1 MSGTQK
7 STSNMASPSSVDVSS
22 NVLPVYAANPLPPGW
37 TEHRAPTGQFYYYH
51 AETQESTYVRPS
63 MTVVSTSSPVTE
75 KKKEKKKEKPKIKK
89 PIPGTSWMKVTTTDQ
104 NTFYTNTETKTS
116 VWTVPE
122 EIKDLVRKLEEEER
136 VIAEEAARQAEQEK
150 LATAEEAR
158 RAHEAEQKR
167 LMELEV
173 QKVRAEVEAEAT
185 LRGLKRK
192 PEDQSS
198 LVTPHPLPSKPSLTA
213 PVGQIPTE
221 GSGVAEDGS
230 QGGQRKL
237 QKLNGDQDEDEDWQR
252 QIAEEMALEAEQEN
266 KPDAPQPIQTTQPA
280 IIPSPMSA
288 MLASL
293 SSEELKATFKA
304 MLLEKSIDPI
314 APWDNELP
322 KFVTDPRYLAL
333 SSMKERRDLFDE
345 FCKEKL
351 RQRRAEKQVTAK
363 LSPPEAYRSLLIEA
377 VTSTRTHWE
386 EFRTK
391 YKKDPRFR
399 NFGRDDREREKT
411 FKSWLKELGERK
423 RAEVLKAEEDFKRFL
438 SEKRCELEAAHPKL
452 SETEWKEVR
461 EILKKDK
468 RFEVITSNT
477 VKEGIWKKWSKQLEE
492 QVGTPS
498 VTDQEDTK
506 KAKQEASLKAR
517 EEEVRLQKQ
526 RLEKQAD
533 ITRHELGKEEAERE
547 FRSLLIDAV
556 RDHDV
561 TWEETHRS
569 LEKDP
574 RFPQSKAL
582 SLSNLKRIF
591 SHHTASIYAKRL
603 SALESFFQDQ
613 APSLATPFSVVEK
626 KLLTLIDEN
635 SDNSTQ
641 SSMSPDQLSIIT
653 TVNRLIDP
661 KNRTRGLQTIERYYD
676 DWKQK
681 KEARAREEFEEMCGE
696 SAFIDFWCRMK
707 KSGKED
713 DVGKKTIGDDGE
725 EEDDDEVADLREM
738 AKTIDLSE
746 IEAVM
751 KKDKRWIAWDHLPD
765 QRESWVRAH
774 LEKLAKPKL
783 TVYQKS

>member
-1 MSGTQK
+1 
-7 STSNMASPSSVDVSS
+7 
-22 NVLPVYAANPLPPGW
+22 NPLPPGW

-63 MTVVSTSSPVTE
+63 MAVVSTSSPVTE
-75 KKKEKKKEKPKIKK
+75 KKKEKKKEKAKIKQ

-104 NTFYTNTETKTS
+104 NTFYTNTDTKTS
-116 VWTVPE
+116 VWTVPD
-122 EIKDLVRKLEEEER
+122 EIKDVVKKLEEEER
-136 VIAEEAARQAEQEK
+136 IKAEEAVRQAEQEK
-150 LATAEEAR
+150 LANAEEAR

-167 LMELEV
+167 LIELEV

-192 PEDQSS
+192 PEDQSN
-198 LVTPHPLPSKPSLTA
+198 P
-213 PVGQIPTE
+213 I
-221 GSGVAEDGS
+221 
-230 QGGQRKL
+230 GGQRKL
-237 QKLNGDQDEDEDWQR
+237 QKLNGDRDEDEDWQR

-266 KPDAPQPIQTTQPA
+266 KPEVPQPIQTTQPTVV
-280 IIPSPMSA
+280 PSPMSV

-293 SSEELKATFKA
+293 SGDELKATFKA

-399 NFGRDDREREKT
+399 NFGRDDREREKA

-423 RAEVLKAEEDFKRFL
+423 RAEVLKAEADFTRFL
-438 SEKRCELEAAHPKL
+438 SEKRGELEAAHPKL
-452 SETEWKEVR
+452 SETEWKQVR

-468 RFEVITSNT
+468 RFDIITSNT

-492 QVGTPS
+492 QAGIAS
-498 VTDQEDTK
+498 AIDQEDTK

-517 EEEVRLQKQ
+517 EEEVRLQRQ
-526 RLEKQAD
+526 RLDKQAD

-574 RFPQSKAL
+574 RFPQTKAL
-582 SLSNLKRIF
+582 SISNLKRIF
-591 SHHTASIYAKRL
+591 SDHTASIYAKRL

-613 APSLATPFSVVEK
+613 APSLATS
-626 KLLTLIDEN
+626 
-635 SDNSTQ
+635 Q
-641 SSMSPDQLSIIT
+641 SSLSPDQLLIIT

-661 KNRTRGLQTIERYYD
+661 QNRTRGLQTIERYYD

-681 KEARAREEFEEMCGE
+681 KETRAREEFEEMCGE

-713 DVGKKTIGDDGE
+713 EVGKKTIGDDGE
-725 EEDDDEVADLREM
+725 EEEEEEVADLREM

-765 QRESWVRAH
+765 QRESWMRVSDMDSFLFVSNQMLTSICDVSNTGSSR
-774 LEKLAKPKL
+774 KVGKAKANSLSKIMITAIRKSNLNFFDLGNHWELLVSNHPL
-783 TVYQKS
+783 QKSSHVDVFWFLAISLSSAK

>member
-1 MSGTQK
+1 
-7 STSNMASPSSVDVSS
+7 
-22 NVLPVYAANPLPPGW
+22 
-37 TEHRAPTGQFYYYH
+37 
-51 AETQESTYVRPS
+51 
-63 MTVVSTSSPVTE
+63 MTVVSASSPVTE
-75 KKKEKKKEKPKIKK
+75 KKKEKKKEKAKIKK

-116 VWTVPE
+116 VWTVPD

-136 VIAEEAARQAEQEK
+136 IIAEEAARQAEQEK
-150 LATAEEAR
+150 LANAEEAR

-167 LMELEV
+167 LIELEV

-192 PEDQSS
+192 PEDQSNLIVS
-198 LVTPHPLPSKPSLTA
+198 PHPLPTKPSLIA
-213 PVGQIPTE
+213 PVAQ

-237 QKLNGDQDEDEDWQR
+237 QKLDGELDEDEDWQR

-266 KPDAPQPIQTTQPA
+266 KPDVPQPVQSTQPVVT
-280 IIPSPMSA
+280 PSPMST

-293 SSEELKATFKA
+293 SGEELKATFKA

-391 YKKDPRFR
+391 YKKDSRFR

-423 RAEVLKAEEDFKRFL
+423 RVEVLKAEEDFKRFL
-438 SEKRCELEAAHPKL
+438 SEKRGELEAVHPRL
-452 SETEWKEVR
+452 GETDWKEVR
-461 EILKKDK
+461 ELLKQDK
-468 RFEVITSNT
+468 RFELIASNT

-492 QVGTPS
+492 QADKTS
-498 VTDQEDTK
+498 VTEEDMK

-517 EEEVRLQKQ
+517 KEDVRLQKQ

-533 ITRHELGKEEAERE
+533 ITRHELGREEAERE

-574 RFPQSKAL
+574 RFPQTKSL

-591 SHHTASIYAKRL
+591 SAHTASIYEKRL

-635 SDNSTQ
+635 SDDSGQ
-641 SSMSPDQLSIIT
+641 SSLSPEQLLIIT
-653 TVNRLIDP
+653 TVNRLIDS

-681 KEARAREEFEEMCGE
+681 KETRAREEFEEMCGE

-713 DVGKKTIGDDGE
+713 EVGNKTIGDDGE
-725 EEDDDEVADLREM
+725 EEEEDEVVDLREM

-765 QRESWVRAH
+765 QRESWIRAH